1 MDAFG
6 AAYFIFNITTVPNTK
21 TKKTDSKFISYEH
34 LDKIGEIPIYYGFTP
49 MKSPSIVKA
58 DLDTA
63 KEILEGDYVDDET
76 ERHGR
81 LPLHVEEKIALLR
94 MYQEQD
100 MQSLQ
105 QPVMIYFKDPCRG
118 ARKHGGYHRYA
129 DLEIVSHSKL
139 RLTAIAV
146 SRAEEI
152 PAHLA
157 ADTEVVGVDEA
168 QFFDRHLV
176 TVVQTLAD
184 QGRRVL
190 LAGLD
195 QDFRGLPFEPLPELM
210 AVAESVTKC
219 LAICTVCG
227 NPAGRSQR
235 LSREAS
241 LVVVGAAEAYEA
253 RCRRCHTFGTGT

>member
-1 MDAFG
+1 M
-6 AAYFIFNITTVPNTK
+6 
-21 TKKTDSKFISYEH
+21 
-34 LDKIGEIPIYYGFTP
+34 
-49 MKSPSIVKA
+49 
-58 DLDTA
+58 
-63 KEILEGDYVDDET
+63 
-76 ERHGR
+76 
-81 LPLHVEEKIALLR
+81 
-94 MYQEQD
+94 
-100 MQSLQ
+100 
-105 QPVMIYFKDPCRG
+105 G
-118 ARKHGGYHRYA
+118 ARMFVSLNGTGWIEVICGPMFSGKTEELIRRLGRALYAKQKVQIFKPLIDNRYA

-152 PAHLA
+152 PAHIA
-157 ADTEVVGVDEA
+157 TDTEVVGVDEA

-195 QDFRGLPFEPLPELM
+195 QDFRGMPFEPLPELM